1 MSQLQN
7 TNIRFNDE
15 GQELTVKIQLRYED
29 LEVFELPESCS
40 KCPVGFQ
47 KHNCGRKVPFDNES
61 YIRRPA
67 TCKLKLIR
75 TNIELDQNI

>member
-40 KCPVGFQ
+40 KCPVGFHQ
-47 KHNCGRKVPFDNES
+47 YDCGRKVPFDSDS
-61 YIRRPA
+61 YKCRPD
-67 TCKLKLIR
+67 TCKLKLIKPQ
-75 TNIELDQNI
+75 IEFEPNN